1 MNSLEKKLYL
11 LSRLKEG
18 VGVKLATATSIGL
31 GLKLEE
37 IHTVRR
43 ILEEGSPIT
52 IIIESNDSG
61 LLNDVRISEIESI
74 ITKPIVPNHYK
85 QRIVEIVR

>member
-1 MNSLEKKLYL
+1 M
-11 LSRLKEG
+11 
-18 VGVKLATATSIGL
+18 ATATSIGL